1 MRRYEL
7 SDTQW
12 EQIEDLFPSS
22 PHSRGRPRR
31 EDRLLLHA
39 IFGSCAQVQLG
50 VIYPSSMVLGKP
62 PMIDS
67 VSGNKSV
74 CSIRS

>member
-12 EQIEDLFPSS
+12 DEIEDLFPSD
-22 PHSRGRPRR
+22 PFSRGRPRR
-31 EDRLLLHA
+31 ADRHLLNA
-39 IFGSCAQVQLG
+39 ILGSYAPVQPS
-50 VIYPSSMVLGKP
+50 VIYPSVMVLGKP

-67 VSGNKSV
+67 VSGNKSAS
-74 CSIRS
+74 SIRF